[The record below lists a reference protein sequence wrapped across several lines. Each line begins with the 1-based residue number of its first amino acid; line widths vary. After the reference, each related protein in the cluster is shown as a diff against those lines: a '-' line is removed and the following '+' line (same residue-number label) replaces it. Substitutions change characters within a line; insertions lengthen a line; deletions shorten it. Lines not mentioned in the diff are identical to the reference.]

1 METKFSDF
9 QKILATLG
17 DNVEKVIKGKREKI
31 DIILISMAAQGHIL
45 IEDVPGVGKT
55 MLARSIAQSIN
66 GDFQRIQ
73 FTNDLLPTDIL
84 GNYIYIKNEGKFS
97 FRKGPIF
104 TNILL
109 ADEINRGTPKVQ
121 SALLEGMEEYTVSI
135 DRNTHPLPSPFFV
148 IATENPIE
156 QGGTFILPEAELDRF
171 LIKIPMGYPSA
182 EKEKDI
188 LKEVQII
195 HPIER
200 IEPVVA
206 ISKILSLQKML
217 KNVEVTALIREYII
231 NLITKT
237 RDNDNLLLGASPR
250 ASIALQKMAQG
261 NAAFKGRNFVIPDD
275 VKNIFVPVLRHRLR
289 LTPQARINGLTSDI
303 ILENLINETEAP
315 R

>member
-1 METKFSDF
+1 MEQKFSDF
-9 QKILATLG
+9 QATLQTLA
-17 DNVEKVIKGKREKI
+17 NNIEKVIKGKREKI

-66 GDFQRIQ
+66 GDFKRIQ

-135 DRNTHPLPSPFFV
+135 DRNTHPLPTPFFV

-171 LIKIPMGYPSA
+171 LIKIDMGYPSM
-182 EKEKDI
+182 EKEKKI
-188 LKEVQII
+188 LKNVQII
-195 HPIER
+195 HPIDLL
-200 IEPVVA
+200 EPVIS
-206 ISKILSLQKML
+206 ISKLLSLQKTL
-217 KNVEVTALIREYII
+217 KNVEVSPLIREYIVT
-231 NLITKT
+231 LISKT
-237 RDNDNLLLGASPR
+237 RNDDNLLLGASPR

-261 NAAFKGRNFVIPDD
+261 KAAFEGRNFVIPDD
-275 VKNIFVPVLRHRLR
+275 VKNVFVPVIRHRLR

-303 ILENLINETEAP
+303 ILENLIHETNVP
-315 R
+315 K

>member
-1 METKFSDF
+1 MELNISDF
-9 QKILATLG
+9 QNILKTLG
-17 DNVEKVIKGKREKI
+17 DNIERVIKGKREKI
-31 DIILISMAAQGHIL
+31 DIILIAMVAHGHIL

-66 GDFQRIQ
+66 GDFKRIQ

-84 GNYIYIKNEGKFS
+84 GNYIYVKDEGKFL

-135 DRNTHPLPSPFFV
+135 ERNTHPLPSPFFV

-156 QGGTFILPEAELDRF
+156 QGGTFTLPEAELDRF
-171 LIKIPMGYPSA
+171 LIKIDMGYPSKD
-182 EKEKDI
+182 KEQDI

-200 IEPVVA
+200 LEPVISV
-206 ISKILSLQKML
+206 SKILTLQEIL
-217 KNVEVTALIREYII
+217 KNVEVNDVIREYIVS
-231 NLITKT
+231 LTSQT
-237 RDNDNLLLGASPR
+237 RENEHLLLGASPR

-261 NAAFKGRNFVIPDD
+261 HAAFQGRNFVIPDD
-275 VKNIFVPVLRHRLR
+275 VKAIFVPVLRHRLR
-289 LTPQARINGLTSDI
+289 LTPQARINGLNSDI
-303 ILENLINETEAP
+303 ILENLINETEVP
-315 R
+315 K